1 MGPHLEAQC
10 AACGS
15 AGWEVQ
21 NGTMGDAGQFHFDPD
36 TYLAM
41 VTSEVPLYAEL
52 QDKTAEATEGLTVRR
67 FLDLGTGTGETAA
80 GITGRHPSARMVG
93 IDESPDMLDHA
104 QRRLPEAELRV
115 GRLQDALPSGPFDLV
130 VSALAVHHL
139 DGPAK
144 ARLFRNVAAVLVT
157 SGHFVMADV
166 IVPDD
171 PDDVVTPID
180 GVHDTPSSVADLMR
194 WLDEAGF
201 NAQLSWSHRDLAV
214 FVAER
219 RP

>member
-52 QDKTAEATEGLTVRR
+52 QDKTAEGTEGLTVRR

-214 FVAER
+214 FVTER